1 MVNANEKDT
10 IRPVAS
16 AYRRTREQLAVRT
29 DVVGVGIGERITS
42 GVNTHEMCVKV
53 FVPRKIP
60 LSELPQER
68 VLPREVAAESGRP
81 SVVDVEQ
88 MEPPVAPLLNVRS
101 LARAEALPSRSG
113 LGQPIA
119 GLSGASLGNLV
130 GTIGILA
137 RPVVGGRRTAYSLF
151 VSCNH
156 VLADYN
162 RAILGTPVVAP
173 SPLDG
178 GFFPRNWIGSLA
190 GYVPLRFGLAGS
202 NFVDAAI
209 GRLLLPQPGRNAI
222 GGVGPITGVTP
233 ADEIRIGQT
242 VLVKAG
248 RTSGI
253 TTGQVTAIHATI
265 KVYYWPVGLLGRNT
279 FFFDQIVTTAM
290 GLFGDSGSVAI
301 DSHSRAAGLLF
312 AGSATHTFFNYFD
325 RIARQFQIEV

>member
-1 MVNANEKDT
+1 MVNANEDT
-10 IRPVAS
+10 IHPVAS
-16 AYRRTREQLAVRT
+16 AYRRNREQLAARN
-29 DVVGVGIGERITS
+29 DVVGVAIGERITS
-42 GVNTHEMCVKV
+42 GVNTHEVCVKV

-60 LSELPQER
+60 LSELRPER
-68 VLPREVAAESGRP
+68 VLPREVADDTGQPRI
-81 SVVDVEQ
+81 VDVEQ
-88 MEPPVAPLLNVRS
+88 MDPPVAPLLNVRGR
-101 LARAEALPSRSG
+101 AGAEALPFSSTLR
-113 LGQPIA
+113 QPLA

-137 RPVVGGRRTAYSLF
+137 RPVLGSRRTPYSLF

-162 RAILGTPVVAP
+162 RTILGTPVVAP

-209 GRLLLPQPGRNAI
+209 GRLRLPQPGPNAI
-222 GGVGPITGVTP
+222 AGVGPISGVTP
-233 ADEIRIGQT
+233 PDEIRIGQT
-242 VLVKAG
+242 VFVKAG
-248 RTSGI
+248 RTSGV
-253 TTGQVTAIHATI
+253 TRGQVTAIHATI
-265 KVYYWPVGLLGRNT
+265 KVYYWPLGLSGRNT
-279 FFFDQIVTTAM
+279 FFFDQIITTAM
-290 GLFGDSGSVAI
+290 GLFGDSGSVGI

-312 AGSATHTFFNYFD
+312 AGSATHTFFNYFY